1 MAGPTTVLPMGAC
14 LLHGP
19 LNPIAR
25 ERTRIAFPKYGT
37 FPGVYTFGEM
47 FQALDIL
54 LGKRDV
60 PAQIRPIANIQ
71 PNFVA
76 RPSAIGFDE
85 VDAVLVEPS
94 SPVDLEYRGCYLNR
108 NRLTHYVIAPIKG
121 VSREANK
128 AANQWL
134 RSGLIGLNDQLRA
147 SAAEALLKHIP
158 EDLPDKDFIADVILQ
173 TRSRRADV
181 LGGLRGISSI
191 VQKPMGIVLYVFQY
205 LPDGRTLSWPEGLLY
220 VFQYLPDGRTLSWPE
235 GYQEEILA
243 AAKQLELKVFQPA
256 DVVRSFG
263 LNEALRDDLRHYK
276 PEFMP
281 VVAEALC
288 EFADSIAAPASD
300 RRIAAAAE
308 G

>member
-54 LGKRDV
+54 VGKRDV

-205 LPDGRTLSWPEGLLY
+205 LPDGRTLSWPEG
-220 VFQYLPDGRTLSWPE
+220 
-235 GYQEEILA
+235 YQEEILA

>member
-205 LPDGRTLSWPEGLLY
+205 LPDGRTLSWPEG
-220 VFQYLPDGRTLSWPE
+220 
-235 GYQEEILA
+235 YQEEILA

-308 G
+308 R

>member
-205 LPDGRTLSWPEGLLY
+205 LPDGRTLSWPEG
-220 VFQYLPDGRTLSWPE
+220 
-235 GYQEEILA
+235 YQEEILA

>member
-85 VDAVLVEPS
+85 VDAVLLEPS

-134 RSGLIGLNDQLRA
+134 RSGLIGVNDQLRA

-158 EDLPDKDFIADVILQ
+158 EDLPDKDFIVDVI
-173 TRSRRADV
+173 
-181 LGGLRGISSI
+181 
-191 VQKPMGIVLYVFQY
+191 
-205 LPDGRTLSWPEGLLY
+205 
-220 VFQYLPDGRTLSWPE
+220 
-235 GYQEEILA
+235 
-243 AAKQLELKVFQPA
+243 
-256 DVVRSFG
+256 
-263 LNEALRDDLRHYK
+263 
-276 PEFMP
+276 
-281 VVAEALC
+281 
-288 EFADSIAAPASD
+288 
-300 RRIAAAAE
+300 
-308 G
+308 

>member
-158 EDLPDKDFIADVILQ
+158 EDLPDKDFIVDVILQ

-181 LGGLRGISSI
+181 LGGLRAISSI
-191 VQKPMGIVLYVFQY
+191 VQKPMGIV
-205 LPDGRTLSWPEGLLY
+205 LY

>member
-1 MAGPTTVLPMGAC
+1 MQEPTTVLPMGAC

-54 LGKRDV
+54 LGKGDV

-76 RPSAIGFDE
+76 RPSAIGFEE

-94 SPVDLEYRGCYLNR
+94 SPVDLEYQGCYLNR
-108 NRLTHYVIAPIKG
+108 NRLTHYVIAPIKD

-134 RSGLIGLNDQLRA
+134 RTGLIGLNEQVRA
-147 SAAEALLKHIP
+147 SAAEELVKHIP

-181 LGGLRGISSI
+181 LAGLNGISAI

-205 LPDGRTLSWPEGLLY
+205 LA
-220 VFQYLPDGRTLSWPE
+220 DGRTLSWPE

-243 AAKQLELKVFQPA
+243 AANEMDVKVFQPA
-256 DVVRSFG
+256 DVVRSYG
-263 LNEALRDDLRHYK
+263 LKEALRDDLRHYK

-288 EFADSIAAPASD
+288 EFADSIAVSTSHQP
-300 RRIAAAAE
+300 RAAA
-308 G
+308 GGR

>member
-158 EDLPDKDFIADVILQ
+158 EDLPDKDFIVDVILQ

-191 VQKPMGIVLYVFQY
+191 VQKPMGIV
-205 LPDGRTLSWPEGLLY
+205 LY